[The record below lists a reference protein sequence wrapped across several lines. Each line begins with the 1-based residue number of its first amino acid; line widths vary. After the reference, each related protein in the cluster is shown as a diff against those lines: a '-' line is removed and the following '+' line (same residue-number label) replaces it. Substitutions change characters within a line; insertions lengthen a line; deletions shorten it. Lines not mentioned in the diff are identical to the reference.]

1 MDSFRAYLASLSQAT
16 YQKPTSR
23 TERRLRRVGAGIGKA
38 GCYRSSID
46 RYRGRCSAAGD
57 GTGAGWRQRLGR
69 LALPL
74 CQASEGIGKYP
85 MAWPRPSRVVLVSNS
100 ALRWAF
106 RLPLKGP
113 FKSALVALAECLNDQ
128 TGRCD
133 PALTTLALFAGV
145 DQRTARR
152 ACRAVTAEFGC
163 VDYFSMG
170 GEHDEEHISKVLAT
184 LFSSH
189 RRQMTLYIKTE
200 QRTEALSRSEH
211 GWSFIAAIAQRF
223 LRDGTING
231 RKTMFSEAFGR
242 PMP

>member
-1 MDSFRAYLASLSQAT
+1 MDRKARI

-23 TERRLRRVGAGIGKA
+23 SERRLRRVGAGIGKA

-74 CQASEGIGKYP
+74 YQASEGIGKYP

-113 FKSALVALAECLNDQ
+113 FKSALVALADCLNDQ

-133 PALTTLALFAGV
+133 PSLPRSRCLPASTSAPPAEPAGRSLLSSAVSTTFPWVGSMTRSTFPKSWQHCSV
-145 DQRTARR
+145 
-152 ACRAVTAEFGC
+152 VTDC
-163 VDYFSMG
+163 
-170 GEHDEEHISKVLAT
+170 
-184 LFSSH
+184 
-189 RRQMTLYIKTE
+189 QMTLYIKTE
-200 QRTEALSRSEH
+200 QRTEALIRSEH
-211 GWSFIAAIAQRF
+211 GWSFITAIAQRF

-231 RKTMFSEAFGR
+231 RKNDVFRGVWAPNALR
-242 PMP
+242 PILG